1 MAGTSRAG
9 GTEALDVR
17 PIPAHSDN
25 YIWLFVTP
33 QGGAAVVD
41 PGDAEPVVAELDRLG
56 VPLRHILLTHHHWDH
71 TAGTDALR
79 VRSDAE
85 VEVIGFGQD
94 VARLPR
100 LSRAV
105 AADETFDLGGL
116 AVRVLAVPGHTSGHV
131 AYVVA
136 DALFAGD
143 TLFGYGCGRLFEGT
157 PGEMWES
164 LRTLRDLTGDR
175 RVYCGHE
182 YTANNLR
189 FARHLEPDRPELRAV
204 ADEVAALRAA
214 GRPTLPSSLDR
225 ERRLNPF
232 LRCDDPAFVRALDLE
247 GRAPDEVF
255 GVLRARKDAF

>member
-1 MAGTSRAG
+1 MTGRSESAGAG
-9 GTEALDVR
+9 ALDVR

-33 QGGAAVVD
+33 EGGAAVVD
-41 PGDAEPVVAELDRLG
+41 PGDAEPVGAVLDGLG

-79 VRSDAE
+79 ERSGA
-85 VEVIGFGQD
+85 EVIGAAD
-94 VARLPR
+94 DALRLPR
-100 LSRAV
+100 LTRGV
-105 AADETFDLGGL
+105 RPGETFDLGGL
-116 AVRVLAVPGHTSGHV
+116 AVRVLAVPGHTSAHV
-131 AYVVA
+131 AYVTA

-143 TLFGYGCGRLFEGT
+143 SLFSYGCGRLFEGT
-157 PGEMWES
+157 PAEMWQS
-164 LRTLRDLTGDR
+164 LKTMRDLPGDL
-175 RVYCGHE
+175 RVFCGHE

-189 FARHLEPDRPELRAV
+189 FARHLEPDHVELRAV

-214 GRPTLPSSLDR
+214 GQTTLPSSLER

-232 LRCDDPAFVRALDLE
+232 LRCDDPEFAQALGLA